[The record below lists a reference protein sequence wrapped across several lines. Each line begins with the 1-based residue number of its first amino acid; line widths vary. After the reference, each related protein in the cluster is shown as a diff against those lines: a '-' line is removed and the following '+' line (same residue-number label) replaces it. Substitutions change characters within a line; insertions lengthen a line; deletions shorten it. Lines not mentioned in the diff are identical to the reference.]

1 MIEGGSIV
9 KMHYTLKVDGAVVD
23 SSAGGEPLEFI
34 QGEGQIIPGLEREL
48 ASANPGDKKI
58 VTVGP
63 EQGYGEARAE
73 LVQKVPREAFSQ
85 LKDLTVG
92 SVVRGEGPGGVF
104 QASVTELTEAE
115 VTLDLNHPLA
125 GKTLV
130 FDVEVVGV
138 AAAPSKLILPP

>member
-1 MIEGGSIV
+1 MIAGGSVV

-23 SSAGGEPLEFI
+23 SSVGGEPLEFV
-34 QGEGQIIPGLEREL
+34 QGEGQIIPGLEAAL
-48 ASANPGDKKI
+48 ASANPGDKKH

-63 EQGYGEARAE
+63 DQGYGTARPE
-73 LVQKVPREAFSQ
+73 LVQKVPREAFSE
-85 LKDLTVG
+85 LKDLAVG

-104 QASVTELTEAE
+104 QASVIELTEAE

-130 FDVEVVGV
+130 FDVEVVAVTG
-138 AAAPSKLILPP
+138 APSKLILP

>member
-1 MIEGGSIV
+1 MIEGGAIV

-63 EQGYGEARAE
+63 EQGYGAARSE
-73 LVQKVPREAFSQ
+73 LVKSPREAFSQ
-85 LKDLTVG
+85 LKDLAVG
-92 SVVRGEGPGGVF
+92 SVVRGEGRAGL

-130 FDVEVVGV
+130 LTW
-138 AAAPSKLILPP
+138 K